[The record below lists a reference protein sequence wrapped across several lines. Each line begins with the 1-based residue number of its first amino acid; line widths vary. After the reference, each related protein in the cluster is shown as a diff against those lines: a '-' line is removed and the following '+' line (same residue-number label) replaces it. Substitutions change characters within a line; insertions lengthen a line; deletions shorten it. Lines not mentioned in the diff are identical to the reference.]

1 MTLSL
6 TFYNYILLQLFACLG
21 QVYKKA
27 KKNNRYGKGFLQNCI
42 DQTVFQSWGINLA
55 HTSQVQVVEL
65 HTITWFLSATLSLKS
80 MESMVASNSV
90 TFRLRLLSAGLTGS
104 F

>member
-42 DQTVFQSWGINLA
+42 DQTVFQS
-55 HTSQVQVVEL
+55 
-65 HTITWFLSATLSLKS
+65 
-80 MESMVASNSV
+80 
-90 TFRLRLLSAGLTGS
+90 
-104 F
+104 